1 MSEYKPQDLSSIQQ
15 SLRLLPQV
23 EKVLR
28 LPGVAAAHKQAARAN
43 VVAAAR
49 AVVDDLRQEILSQH
63 IDASQLNGCLSET
76 ELERRFQA
84 ALRRRQESAY
94 GRVIN
99 GTGVVLHTGL
109 GRAVLPSVAV
119 DAFESTLRGCSIVEI
134 DRASGERNERE
145 AAVVNMLTE
154 LTGAEDGTVVNNN
167 AAATLLILSALARN
181 REVIVSRG
189 ELVEI
194 GGSFRIPDIMGES
207 GARLVEVGTTN
218 RTYQRDYER
227 AITPETGLLLQV
239 HTSNFKI
246 QGFTHQT
253 TLEELAHLGEEHGI
267 PVVSDLGSGCFIDL
281 SWSGFRPEPLV
292 TEKLRAG
299 ADLVCFSGDK
309 LLGGPQAGIVIG
321 KREFVRQVRRHS
333 LFRAL
338 RVDKVTLVLLEAT
351 LRCYRDPDTL
361 HQTIPVLRAL
371 TEPAEQVQIR
381 ASRCLAELKKLQ
393 PDMDAVVVAS
403 EAQAGSGAL
412 PAQSIPSWALALK
425 PSGESADELAA
436 RLRSCAPPVFSRVQN
451 NRIHL
456 DFRTIAA
463 DDEADLVSAL
473 MDVAG

>member
-253 TLEELAHLGEEHGI
+253 TLEELALGMLHRFE
-267 PVVSDLGSGCFIDL
+267 
-281 SWSGFRPEPLV
+281 
-292 TEKLRAG
+292 
-299 ADLVCFSGDK
+299 
-309 LLGGPQAGIVIG
+309 
-321 KREFVRQVRRHS
+321 
-333 LFRAL
+333 
-338 RVDKVTLVLLEAT
+338 LE
-351 LRCYRDPDTL
+351 R
-361 HQTIPVLRAL
+361 ISS
-371 TEPAEQVQIR
+371 R
-381 ASRCLAELKKLQ
+381 ASRHRKTSSRCGPRVLLWRQ
-393 PDMDAVVVAS
+393 AS
-403 EAQAGSGAL
+403 
-412 PAQSIPSWALALK
+412 
-425 PSGESADELAA
+425 
-436 RLRSCAPPVFSRVQN
+436 R
-451 NRIHL
+451 
-456 DFRTIAA
+456 RTPGWHR
-463 DDEADLVSAL
+463 DR
-473 MDVAG
+473 